1 MVAIEDETV
10 VFFDVTARAGADKG
24 MLEENPPAA
33 R

>member
-10 VFFDVTARAGADKG
+10 VFFDVTARDKG